1 MAEEDVDSSPEDAVR
16 SSDLLS
22 YALPAYMEQPNWT
35 GLINDRYS
43 EVSFRLF
50 QYVGRLDNYVLDMF
64 KIETGEIVKYH
75 LSVCKEDEWK
85 VKAEHLSTEQLDPVL
100 PVFEEISQFVQ
111 NKFNISLQERL
122 VGWTIKEKL
131 RKDSRIF
138 DKVLK

>member
-1 MAEEDVDSSPEDAVR
+1 MAEEDVDSSPEDAVL
-16 SSDLLS
+16 SPDPQS

-75 LSVCKEDEWK
+75 LLVCKEDEWK

-131 RKDSRIF
+131 RKDSIIF